1 MTRRRRYLFWGG
13 SVFTLVT
20 VLVMLVPLVT
30 QGASQYADPAF
41 TAQWQSVESTI
52 PNFWGPLST
61 ARDGQAEPYVEGTY
75 GGQVGSRLVQYFDK
89 ARMELTNPAT
99 GKVTNG
105 LLTVELTTGT
115 LQLGDNTFQQ
125 YPGAGI
131 GIAGDPGQPGPT
143 YASLG
148 ELPPSN
154 PQTTGSVSLVFNVTT
169 NSFTSGTPST
179 DPNAV
184 FSSYLSDPSGRFG
197 QNIPKAFT
205 DFLAKIPGG
214 ALPALGYPISAPFM
228 ASITVN
234 GTANV
239 PVIIQAFQRKVLTY
253 TPSNQSA
260 FQVEFGNIGQHYYQ
274 WRYIVLTGAGATASA
289 AACSTA
295 TFTPTST
302 GTATATPKGTLTP
315 TATTTP
321 ICVPYVAPT
330 VCATATSTPGTG
342 VATSTPTATVGIGTP
357 FPTDAAFGNVC
368 ATSTPSG
375 TSTPT
380 VTTTPTIT
388 STPDATGTTIAGT
401 ATSQANDTATA
412 QANSTGTASAR
423 ANGTSTASA
432 QTSTANAPANGA
444 TSTAAAAAATL
455 NAQNA
460 SAQTRTAATITAVAL
475 TGTPPIP
482 VAPTRKTGPDL
493 IGTATAAAKT
503 ATAGATQTAA
513 AKTATVQ
520 MIGMMSSTSTPIPTS
535 VPMSTPTSTP
545 APTATLTDTQ
555 QATATALQVVAS
567 ICPGPCKPAAST
579 APKLSSP

>member
-169 NSFTSGTPST
+169 NSFTTGTPST
-179 DPNAV
+179 DPNAI
-184 FSSYLSDPSGRFG
+184 FSSYQSDPSGRFG

-295 TFTPTST
+295 TFTPTT
-302 GTATATPKGTLTP
+302 TATATATPRGTLTP

-380 VTTTPTIT
+380 VTTTPTVT

-401 ATSQANDTATA
+401 ATSQANDTATT
-412 QANSTGTASAR
+412 QANSTGTASAL

-455 NAQNA
+455 NAHN
-460 SAQTRTAATITAVAL
+460 TVAAGITIATETAVAL
-475 TGTPPIP
+475 SGMPPIP
-482 VAPTRKTGPDL
+482 IAPTRKTAATVTP
-493 IGTATAAAKT
+493 TATPTKPA
-503 ATAGATQTAA
+503 ATA
-513 AKTATVQ
+513 
-520 MIGMMSSTSTPIPTS
+520 TPIPQNVVP
-535 VPMSTPTSTP
+535 VPMVTPDPYGLVGHPSVQP
-545 APTATLTDTQ
+545 PTRPT
-555 QATATALQVVAS
+555 
-567 ICPGPCKPAAST
+567 GPIIPR
-579 APKLSSP
+579 P